1 MDTQK
6 TKQKTAKKYFEAVG
20 RRKEAVARVR
30 ITPDSKT
37 EFVVND
43 KQLTEYFAIV
53 TLHMIAEAALNLTQ
67 MKKDMG
73 VSVKVVGSGV
83 HAQAEAIRLGIARA
97 LIKLS
102 PELRTPLKQAGFLK
116 RDPRQVERKKFGL
129 RKARRAPQWSKR

>member
-73 VSVKVVGSGV
+73 VSVKGVGSGV